1 MRVASPYVAQ
11 SGDSPLHVAAY
22 YRHAGVMKVLLE
34 QGANVAATTTVVSR
48 REQVHCHDSA
58 ADACAYDQAKEQALH
73 IAAKAG
79 SASCVGQLLNHGA
92 TVNAQTVVCTPRPS
106 TMDVHWSHPST
117 PLWLTADLS
126 NGTALG
132 MPGRAHQGS
141 ATPVERR
148 RRQGSSGQCK

>member
-1 MRVASPYVAQ
+1 MVQ

-48 REQVHCHDSA
+48 REQVQCHDLQLMPA
-58 ADACAYDQAKEQALH
+58 HTYDQAKEQALH

-79 SASCVGQLLNHGA
+79 SASCVEQLLNHGA
-92 TVNAQTVVCTPRPS
+92 TVNAQTVVRTPQRS
-106 TMDVHWSHPST
+106 SMDVHWSHPST

-148 RRQGSSGQCK
+148 RQQGSSGQCK